1 MESSICIDA
10 IINVTIIVVTMS
22 KYIATVIKT
31 GNSYALRV
39 PKNYVDD
46 AHLELG
52 QKTVIELPIPKLEQ
66 DRSRIQDI
74 VAQLQAISAYAD
86 VLDASTWQR
95 EVRQDRQLP
104 GRV

>member
-1 MESSICIDA
+1 
-10 IINVTIIVVTMS
+10 MS

-74 VAQLQAISAYAD
+74 VAQLQAINAYAD
-86 VLDASTWQR
+86 VVDASTWQR